1 MYGFIK
7 KGLLNDGGM
16 EVNTLLQSHTVRI
29 QVTFAS
35 FYFLYIYLFIHL
47 SIEKATF
54 ISVALLVIRH

>member
-1 MYGFIK
+1 
-7 KGLLNDGGM
+7 M